1 MGLHMVSS
9 IFLNCNSYNLEK
21 RRARLAW
28 QNLFLVSPCGSS
40 LSLVPILR
48 VCNHLFNNRIRIRVY
63 LVLSII
69 KMEIYT
75 AVSLSQL
82 CYLIASLLFL
92 LLLCVSNR
100 YRRSYDSDFTAPLVF
115 YHVWPALME
124 NDNVVMKGEAVTK
137 RGAFVRWPCVV
148 TIRPKCL
155 IHKFENIYTPR
166 DSIKEAHKEL
176 LDKISYKGEER
187 DWLGESRLFSLICP
201 QFFIISWQ

>member
-1 MGLHMVSS
+1 
-9 IFLNCNSYNLEK
+9 
-21 RRARLAW
+21 
-28 QNLFLVSPCGSS
+28 
-40 LSLVPILR
+40 
-48 VCNHLFNNRIRIRVY
+48 
-63 LVLSII
+63 
-69 KMEIYT
+69 MEIYT
-75 AVSLSQL
+75 AVSLFQS

-92 LLLCVSNR
+92 LLCISNR

-124 NDNVVMKGEAVTK
+124 NDSVVMKGEAVTK

-148 TIRPKCL
+148 TIHPKCL

-187 DWLGESRLFSLICP
+187 DWLGESRFFSVIRP
-201 QFFIISWQ
+201 QFFITSRQ